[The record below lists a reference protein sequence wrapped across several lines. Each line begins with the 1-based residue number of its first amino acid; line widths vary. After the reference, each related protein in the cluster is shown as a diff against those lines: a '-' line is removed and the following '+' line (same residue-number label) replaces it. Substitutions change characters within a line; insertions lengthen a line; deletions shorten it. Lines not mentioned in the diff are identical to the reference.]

1 MIFSRLMSNEF
12 WENYMSCIPSKES
25 MFMSIITNCMPS
37 MVYLLNNSGL
47 TKRDSRC
54 SVLLFMSPLSP
65 FLIDHFT
72 LLCTFQ
78 ELLCLLRGLKRGVGR
93 QNATTGKGSNHA
105 ETRVQQEGRTVEVEY
120 RGGIQNRNG
129 WPWPVLSLCYDV
141 LETL

>member
-1 MIFSRLMSNEF
+1 
-12 WENYMSCIPSKES
+12 MSCIPSKES

-54 SVLLFMSPLSP
+54 NVLLFMSPLSP

-72 LLCTFQ
+72 FCALSKKFYACYVV
-78 ELLCLLRGLKRGVGR
+78 GLKRGVGR

-105 ETRVQQEGRTVEVEY
+105 ETRVQQEGRTVEIE
-120 RGGIQNRNG
+120 
-129 WPWPVLSLCYDV
+129 
-141 LETL
+141 